1 MDEKFSS
8 SNGQSD
14 KKDPKIGM
22 IFCNYYLVD
31 KKGSII
37 DQFVRHDFL
46 KKVKLLDQPKSNGA
60 CSLINVKCLKL
71 IGGYDEKFKS
81 QDGVDLWIR
90 LIQKYKVKNV
100 NLPLFYYRQHGKN
113 LTSNQRKLFYFRDQ
127 ILKFNAKN
135 KKIKNTICIIP
146 IRGLEEDTISFKKI
160 NNQTILYKII
170 NEIKKTDNIK
180 NNNIISRYKNFKK
193 SKEKNIKKKNI
204 KKIY

>member
-1 MDEKFSS
+1 M
-8 SNGQSD
+8 
-14 KKDPKIGM
+14 
-22 IFCNYYLVD
+22 
-31 KKGSII
+31 
-37 DQFVRHDFL
+37 
-46 KKVKLLDQPKSNGA
+46 
-60 CSLINVKCLKL
+60 
-71 IGGYDEKFKS
+71 
-81 QDGVDLWIR
+81 WIR

-113 LTSNQRKLFYFRDQ
+113 LTSNQRKLFYSRDQ

-180 NNNIISRYKNFKK
+180 KIIISSPDIKILKKVKKKYKKDILTIKRERPSRVQYSYYKNF
-193 SKEKNIKKKNI
+193 SK
-204 KKIY
+204 YC